1 MQPPEASVSYPA
13 RPSFKANARAW
24 FSSTIFLIGRLLSDW
39 AVQLYIS
46 LKSLCEYKEEL
57 LQALSSVFPARSI
70 PRRTGEVRLRATRK
84 LQSQPQ
90 LPSTCTCWCG
100 SGSAHVGGAFGTCFP
115 TPADCFQ
122 AAQLLMGSPL
132 LSNITTD
139 KRSTHENVVWFFLH
153 GSTSH
158 GGPVCSALPSP
169 ACRAAFFAWE
179 KINCQLFIFCFSK

>member
-13 RPSFKANARAW
+13 RPSFNANARAW

-39 AVQLYIS
+39 AVQFYIS
-46 LKSLCEYKEEL
+46 LKSLCEYKEEI

-122 AAQLLMGSPL
+122 AAQLLTGSPL

-139 KRSTHENVVWFFLH
+139 KCSTHENVGVFFCVVQHRTAGQFAL
-153 GSTSH
+153 
-158 GGPVCSALPSP
+158 PCSAQP
-169 ACRAAFFAWE
+169 AEQLSLLGRNKLSTFYLLFF
-179 KINCQLFIFCFSK
+179 